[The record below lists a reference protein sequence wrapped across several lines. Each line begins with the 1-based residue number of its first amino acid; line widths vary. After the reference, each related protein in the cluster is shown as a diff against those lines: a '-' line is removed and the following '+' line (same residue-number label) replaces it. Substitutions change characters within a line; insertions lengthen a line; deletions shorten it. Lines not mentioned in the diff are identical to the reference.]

1 MSSDLPQ
8 TIDPHTPD
16 DVAALRSQVLD
27 QLQTI
32 AERDQHIAQRDAL
45 IAERDAIIAGRDRDI
60 VYKDA
65 KIATLTHEIARLK
78 RWMFA
83 ARSER
88 MDPAQRALFE
98 EAMTEDI
105 AALEVQLD
113 ALSEP
118 TPAPPPRNPPKRE
131 ALPDHLPRVET
142 RHEPDS
148 CQCAACGSTLV
159 PIGEDVT
166 ELLDCEPV
174 RFFVQRHV
182 RPKYAC
188 RSCQTITVAPV
199 PPAIIDRGRP
209 APGLLAQVLV
219 SKYADHIPLYRQE
232 QIYERSGVKLPRS
245 TQASWVGACGVAL
258 MPLVAAMKVELLA
271 LPVLHADETPVAQL
285 DPGAGK
291 THRAYLFVYRSAD
304 PDTDITI
311 FDYCQTRSGKH
322 AARFLGDWRGALM
335 VDEFGGY
342 QGLFPKITELACL
355 AHARRKFNDLVKS
368 KSSTRAH
375 EVLEP
380 IAQLYHIDAIAKGLD
395 LPQRCAYRRQHAA
408 PILDRIRQWMAD
420 LRPTVAD
427 GSGLANAID
436 YMQRRWPAL
445 IRYLQD
451 GRYPID
457 NNSVENAIRPIALG
471 RKNWLY
477 TGSEAAGER
486 AAAIMSLIATA
497 KNNGH
502 DPHAYLRDVLTRLPT
517 HPDRRIG
524 ELLPHRWKLVA

>member
-1 MSSDLPQ
+1 MTSTLPQ
-8 TIDPHTPD
+8 AIDSHTSN
-16 DVAALRSQVLD
+16 DVAALRRQVLE
-27 QLQTI
+27 QLQT
-32 AERDQHIAQRDAL
+32 

-98 EAMTEDI
+98 ERVANDI

-113 ALSEP
+113 ALREP
-118 TPAPPPRNPPKRE
+118 ATPPRDPPRRE
-131 ALPDHLPRVET
+131 ALPAHLPRIET
-142 RHEPDS
+142 RIEPDS
-148 CQCAACGSTLV
+148 CQCAACGAALTL
-159 PIGEDVT
+159 IGEDVT

-174 RFFVQRHV
+174 TFFVQRHV

-188 RSCQTITVAPV
+188 RTCETITAAPV
-199 PPAIIDRGRP
+199 PAAIIDRGRP
-209 APGLLAQVLV
+209 APGLLAQVLI
-219 SKYADHIPLYRQE
+219 SKYADHLPLYRQQ
-232 QIYERSGVKLPRS
+232 QIYQRSGVELARS
-245 TQASWVGACGVAL
+245 TLAGWVGACGVAL
-258 MPLVAAMKVELLA
+258 TPLVEAMKAELLS

-291 THRAYLFVYRSAD
+291 THRSYLFAYRSAD
-304 PDTDITI
+304 PNTDITI
-311 FDYCQTRSGKH
+311 FDYCQTRSGEH
-322 AARFLGDWRGALM
+322 ARRFLGDWHGALM
-335 VDEFGGY
+335 VDDFGGY
-342 QGLFPKITELACL
+342 KALFPQITELACL
-355 AHARRKFNDLVKS
+355 AHVRRKFHDLVQS

-380 IAQLYHIDAIAKGLD
+380 IAQLYHIEANAKGLD
-395 LPQRCAYRRQHAA
+395 PPQRGAYRQLHAA

-420 LRPTVAD
+420 LRPSVAD
-427 GSGLANAID
+427 GTGLAKAID
-436 YMQRRWPAL
+436 YTRKRWVAL
-445 IRYLQD
+445 TRYLDD

-457 NNSVENAIRPIALG
+457 NNPVENAIRPIALG
-471 RKNWLY
+471 RKNWLF
-477 TGSEAAGER
+477 TGSEAAGIR

-517 HPDRRIG
+517 HPNRHIA
-524 ELLPHRWKLVA
+524 ELLPHCWQATTA